1 MKLFT
6 SFLVVVGTWTTA
18 TAFSARRTTRSSRR
32 TNRPLLMAAS
42 SSSSRREVLTT
53 TGGAAAAVA
62 IASGWGV
69 LTPAVASAASI
80 TKQSAANRANES
92 YQGVV
97 RAIRAIFLCVYL
109 CVCVFPDTVFDR
121 PTTTRSNCTSKPFIP
136 CVCLLLGCYNTA
148 LYKWY
153 IYILSSILIR
163 NIPRGIA

>member
-1 MKLFT
+1 MMKLFT

-97 RAIRAIFLCVYL
+97 RA
-109 CVCVFPDTVFDR
+109 T
-121 PTTTRSNCTSKPFIP
+121 
-136 CVCLLLGCYNTA
+136 
-148 LYKWY
+148 
-153 IYILSSILIR
+153 
-163 NIPRGIA
+163 

>member
-1 MKLFT
+1 MMKLFT
-6 SFLVVVGTWTTA
+6 SLLVVVGTWTTV
-18 TAFSARRTTRSSRR
+18 TAFSARRTTTRSSRR

-53 TGGAAAAVA
+53 TGGAAAVA

-69 LTPAVASAASI
+69 LTPTVASAASI

-97 RAIRAIFLCVYL
+97 RATCYSRMCVYL

-121 PTTTRSNCTSKPFIP
+121 PTTTRSNCTSNSFVP
-136 CVCLLLGCYNTA
+136 CFLLLLLGILLPCTTDI
-148 LYKWY
+148 LYF
-153 IYILSSILIR
+153 IVF
-163 NIPRGIA
+163 

>member
-1 MKLFT
+1 MMKLFT

-42 SSSSRREVLTT
+42 SSSSAASSRREVLTT
-53 TGGAAAAVA
+53 TGGAAAAA
-62 IASGWGV
+62 IASGLGV

-109 CVCVFPDTVFDR
+109 FFFDTH
-121 PTTTRSNCTSKPFIP
+121 CTSNSFVP
-136 CVCLLLGCYNTA
+136 CFCFFFLGCYNTA
-148 LYKWY
+148 LYK
-153 IYILSSILIR
+153 
-163 NIPRGIA
+163 

>member
-1 MKLFT
+1 MMKLFT

-42 SSSSRREVLTT
+42 SSSSAASSRREVLTT
-53 TGGAAAAVA
+53 TGGAAAAA
-62 IASGWGV
+62 IASGLGV

-97 RAIRAIFLCVYL
+97 RA
-109 CVCVFPDTVFDR
+109 T
-121 PTTTRSNCTSKPFIP
+121 
-136 CVCLLLGCYNTA
+136 
-148 LYKWY
+148 
-153 IYILSSILIR
+153 
-163 NIPRGIA
+163 

>member
-53 TGGAAAAVA
+53 TGGAAAAA
-62 IASGWGV
+62 IASGLGV